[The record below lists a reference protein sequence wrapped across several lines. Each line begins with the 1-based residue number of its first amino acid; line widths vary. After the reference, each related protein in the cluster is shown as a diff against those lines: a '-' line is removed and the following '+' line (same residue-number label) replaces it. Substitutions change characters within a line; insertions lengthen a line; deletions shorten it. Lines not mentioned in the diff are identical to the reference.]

1 MTKYSLPAIPTA
13 DQLQEAGEFFGQ
25 MLLDNTAAV
34 ERRLI
39 YAYGQHLLA
48 GMPATSGLI
57 LRFFSEL
64 CDLAPRMPGYSM
76 QIARMSLS
84 QSSISD
90 FQNRIAIYVA
100 RHDNAQEVV

>member
-1 MTKYSLPAIPTA
+1 MNTDRLPQIPTA
-13 DQLQEAGEFFGQ
+13 DQLRQAGELFGQ
-25 MLLDNTAAV
+25 MLLDNTTAV

-39 YAYGQHLLA
+39 YAYGRRLLA
-48 GMPATSGLI
+48 DMPPTPGLV
-57 LRFFSEL
+57 LRFFAEL
-64 CDLAPRMPGYSM
+64 CALAPRLPGYGT

-100 RHDNAQEVV
+100 RYDLAQEVV